1 MSSVKKGC
9 ADMGFDD
16 KSKGSDELGIQAINP
31 LAAINNMAVT
41 NSEQVDFFSSSDALK
56 ISDFMNTH
64 SNSGDKIAKLIA
76 TAASKGSSKIH
87 LPLEKSG
94 EKKSMTIDISKETGI
109 LQLSAYLNA
118 HPGKAEEVLNR
129 IDDAAK
135 IGVSKI
141 QLPI

>member
-1 MSSVKKGC
+1 
-9 ADMGFDD
+9 
-16 KSKGSDELGIQAINP
+16 
-31 LAAINNMAVT
+31 
-41 NSEQVDFFSSSDALK
+41 
-56 ISDFMNTH
+56 MNTH
-64 SNSGDKIAKLIA
+64 PNSGEKIAKMIA

-87 LPLEKSG
+87 LPLEKTG
-94 EKKSMTIDISKETGI
+94 AKKSMTIDISKDTGV

-118 HPGKAEEVLNR
+118 NPGRADDVLNK